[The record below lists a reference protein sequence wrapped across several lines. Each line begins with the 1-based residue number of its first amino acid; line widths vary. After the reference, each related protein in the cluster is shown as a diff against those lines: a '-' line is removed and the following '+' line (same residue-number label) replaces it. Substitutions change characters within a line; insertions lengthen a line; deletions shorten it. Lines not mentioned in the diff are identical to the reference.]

1 MRVRYHPEAD
11 AELQEQRDWYS
22 VRSPL
27 TAFKF
32 AQAIDTAIS
41 RIRDAPLRYPIAEFE
56 TLEFVLPSPFRFTVV
71 YRIGDD
77 EIIIVAVAHHSRKPG
92 YWRLR

>member
-1 MRVRYHPEAD
+1 MRV
-11 AELQEQRDWYS
+11 
-22 VRSPL
+22 
-27 TAFKF
+27 
-32 AQAIDTAIS
+32 
-41 RIRDAPLRYPIAEFE
+41 RDAPLRY
-56 TLEFVLPSPFRFTVV
+56 RFTVV